1 MSPMYFRPGSAA
13 VKSRWNRSG
22 TSVAGE
28 DVVDA
33 GGVGDPRCGGR
44 RYEAEHGLD
53 VVPAGFEGQ
62 VPDPLV
68 VSDAVAE
75 LVQPL
80 ARVFYRG
87 QGTVG
92 A

>member
-1 MSPMYFRPGSAA
+1 MREASA
-13 VKSRWNRSG
+13 
-22 TSVAGE
+22 THVAA
-28 DVVDA
+28 A
-33 GGVGDPRCGGR
+33 G

-62 VPDPLV
+62 VPDALV

-80 ARVFYRG
+80 DRVLHRG

-92 A
+92 GVREGAREVGPQAGLVLAGQ